1 MTKPEPKYI
10 GRAEAAE
17 LLMVHVQTILRME
30 KEGRMPFPVVVFEK
44 FRSDRYRHIHGYD
57 RKAFIAW
64 AATNPVKH
72 AAFKSEATRQ
82 ERMTKGKKQK
92 YSHGIDEVDIYNIR
106 ARRKPFVYTGMA
118 ADIILFCRNG
128 LLSRHKYSSEE

>member
-1 MTKPEPKYI
+1 VVSNPKEHKYI

-44 FRSDRYRHIHGYD
+44 FRSDRWRHIHGYD
-57 RKAFIAW
+57 RKEFKAW

-72 AAFKSEATRQ
+72 AAFKSEETRKN
-82 ERMTKGKKQK
+82 RMTGKKG
-92 YSHGIDEVDIYNIR
+92 YYYGDEGDIYNIR
-106 ARRKPFVYTGMA
+106 AKRTPFVYSGMA